1 MPEDVIAYLPPFK
14 FNSGCATKVKF
25 SGPITKQTHMAEPTE
40 DEFPMS
46 HVTGLT
52 NRRRVSK
59 KTCNQPDQ

>member
-14 FNSGCATKVKF
+14 FNSGCATKGKIF
-25 SGPITKQTHMAEPTE
+25 WSDKKQTHMAEPTE

-52 NRRRVSK
+52 NRRRFSK
-59 KTCNQPDQ
+59 KTRYQPDQ